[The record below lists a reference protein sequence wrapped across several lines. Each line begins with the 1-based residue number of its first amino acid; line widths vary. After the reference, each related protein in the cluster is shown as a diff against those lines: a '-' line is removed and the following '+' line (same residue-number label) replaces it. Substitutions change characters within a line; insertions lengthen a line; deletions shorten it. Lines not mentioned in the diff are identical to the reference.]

1 MAVSNRSGCSPFL
14 VGPYSGIIL
23 IGYDDDS
30 ATEDADHE
38 EVDEA
43 TDPWD
48 TSQLLHTTQQFVD
61 SSALVQLF
69 EVKCVSHPVCAAE
82 DHRL

>member
-1 MAVSNRSGCSPFL
+1 MAVSNWSGCSPFL
-14 VGPYSGIIL
+14 VGLYSGIIL

-38 EVDEA
+38 DEEADEA

-61 SSALVQLF
+61 S
-69 EVKCVSHPVCAAE
+69 CAIIRGE
-82 DHRL
+82 MCQSPGLLS